1 MPETLDVGLHE
12 RRRAQRLQDPEYR
25 AAYERVACEIAQAD
39 AVIRQLDASA
49 RDRGS
54 PGAELRVVPK

>member
-54 PGAELRVVPK
+54 PGR